1 MDQAIAGSETSVRPN
16 RRRWSNARLA
26 TRSGGPTT
34 SEGQLRTGHENEMT
48 EASIEHVKEK
58 GGHGE
63 PAHEKVSVRGRAD
76 RINRLINVVEEEE
89 EEEGEGEGGDGEEG
103 EEEEGA
109 GEEET
114 KKKRI
119 KKRRKEATFL

>member
-1 MDQAIAGSETSVRPN
+1 
-16 RRRWSNARLA
+16 
-26 TRSGGPTT
+26 
-34 SEGQLRTGHENEMT
+34 MT

-89 EEEGEGEGGDGEEG
+89 EEEEGEGEGGDGEEG

-109 GEEET
+109 GEEGT

-119 KKRRKEATFL
+119 KKRRKEATF